1 MFDNLRFF
9 WEYRKQNRIFSK
21 ALKIKRDIK
30 VELFLLFG
38 LWKSKRLENLLK
50 RNCRCYLAYYEKRGI
65 ETSFKDL
72 DYITARILAIYSILY
87 DKELLQTEIENF
99 DNVFSQEYVREKIKQ
114 FTLND
119 AGMKNLVEE
128 AAL

>member
-1 MFDNLRFF
+1 M
-9 WEYRKQNRIFSK
+9 
-21 ALKIKRDIK
+21 
-30 VELFLLFG
+30 
-38 LWKSKRLENLLK
+38 
-50 RNCRCYLAYYEKRGI
+50 AYYEERGI